1 MAVILLTCG
10 IVLLLTCAAFISY
23 EAITIHKN
31 MGRALETRAEIIA
44 ANISGALAFQNQADA
59 MDVLSSLKKDPRT
72 IAACVYDN
80 GGQLF
85 ATYPANAAPN
95 SFPTRPGEAGS
106 HFDRAY
112 LSAFCPVIRGNRT
125 LGTVYLKSDLSALTE
140 RYHGYALLSL
150 AILAGSLLLA
160 YLLSNALQK
169 QISAPILALSESAR
183 AVSDRRDYSVRAP
196 KLGEDELGLLTDA
209 FNQMLTQIQEQDRA
223 LSESEARLRAV
234 LNSAMSAVV
243 VMDARGCVLD
253 WNHRAEKMFGWS
265 RSEALGRELAATI
278 VPPRYR
284 DGHQRGLKHFLA
296 SGEGPVLDRL
306 LELSAL
312 RRDGTEFPVE
322 LTVSVLKTG
331 EVVTFCGF
339 ITDISER
346 KQAEQ
351 QVLLQATAL
360 ETAANAIMITD
371 RVGVILWVNPAF
383 TTLTGYLPE
392 EVRGKNPR
400 ILKSGKHSPAFY
412 KELWDTIFSGHIWH
426 GEFINRRKDGSL
438 RYDEHTIAP
447 VRSRDGDITHYV
459 SVMQDI
465 TERKRAE
472 EQIHKLNAELEQRVH
487 DRTAQLETANKELES
502 FSYSV
507 SHDLRAPLR
516 HIDGFVARLRK
527 AAGASFDQD
536 SHRYLDVIS
545 KSARHMGNLIDD
557 LLVFSRMGRAEMRD
571 LTVDLS
577 ELVKEIISGFAD
589 ETRERNIQWK
599 NDSLPAVH
607 GDPSMLRQVMQ
618 NLVSNAVKYSRT
630 RERAEIE
637 IGCSQAA
644 GEFIVCVRDNGVGF
658 DMEYVSKLFG
668 VFQRLHRS
676 EEFEGTGIGLAN
688 VRRIIHRHGG
698 RTWAEGKVDE
708 GAAFYFSLPK
718 RNGPPELPETPAAP

>member
-10 IVLLLTCAAFISY
+10 IVLVLTCAAFISY
-23 EAITIHKN
+23 EAITIHRN

-72 IAACVYDN
+72 MAACVYDN
-80 GGQLF
+80 DGQLF
-85 ATYPANAAPN
+85 ATYPVNAPSN
-95 SFPTRPGEAGS
+95 SFPIRPGEAGS
-106 HFDRAY
+106 HFDRTS
-112 LSAFCPVIRGNRT
+112 LSAFCPVVRGTRT
-125 LGTVYLKSDLSALTE
+125 LGTVYLKSNLSALTE

-160 YLLSNALQK
+160 YLLSHALQK
-169 QISAPILALSESAR
+169 QISVPILALSESAR
-183 AVSDRRDYSVRAP
+183 VVSDRRDYSVRAP
-196 KLGEDELGLLTDA
+196 KLGGDELGLLTDA
-209 FNQMLTQIQEQDRA
+209 FNQMLAQIQEQDRA
-223 LSESEARLRAV
+223 LSESETRLRAV

-243 VMDARGCVLD
+243 VIDARGSVLD
-253 WNHRAEKMFGWS
+253 WNSRAEQMFGWT
-265 RSEALGRELAATI
+265 RSDVLGRELAAI
-278 VPPRYR
+278 IIPPRYR
-284 DGHQRGLKHFLA
+284 EGHQRGLKHFLA
-296 SGEGPVLDRL
+296 SGEGPVLNRL
-306 LELSAL
+306 IEISAL

-331 EVVTFCGF
+331 DAVTFCGF

-360 ETAANAIMITD
+360 ETAANAVMITD

-392 EVRGKNPR
+392 EVRGQNPR

-412 KELWDTIFSGHIWH
+412 QELWSTILSGRIWH

-438 RYDEHTIAP
+438 HYDEHTIAP
-447 VRSRDGDITHYV
+447 VRSREGHITHYV

-472 EQIHKLNAELEQRVH
+472 EQIHKLNDELEQRVL
-487 DRTAQLETANKELES
+487 DRTTQLETANQELES

-516 HIDGFVARLRK
+516 HIDGFVSRLRN
-527 AAGASFDQD
+527 AAGASFDENNR
-536 SHRYLDVIS
+536 RYLDVIS
-545 KSARHMGNLIDD
+545 KSAKHMGNLIDD

-577 ELVKEIISGFAD
+577 ELVKEIISDFAD
-589 ETRERNIQWK
+589 ETRDRNIVWK
-599 NDSLPAVH
+599 TGSLPVVH
-607 GDPSMLRQVMQ
+607 GDPAMLRQVMV
-618 NLVSNAVKYSRT
+618 NLASNAVKYTRT

-637 IGCSQAA
+637 IGCSETPE
-644 GEFIVCVRDNGVGF
+644 EFIICVRDNGVGF

-698 RTWAEGKVDE
+698 RTWAESKVNE
-708 GAAFYFSLPK
+708 GAAFYFSLPN
-718 RNGPPELPETPAAP
+718 RNPPHQDSEVPVAP